1 MSVYDLTAYEVI
13 QDRDLSDLK
22 SRGILLKHKKSGARV
37 LLMKNDDENKVFS
50 VGFRTPPSD
59 STGVPHIMEHS
70 VLCGSREFPVKDPFV
85 ELVKGSLN
93 TFLNAMTYP
102 DKTVYPVASC
112 NDKDFQNLMH
122 VYMDAVFYPNIYQS
136 DKTFRQEGWSYHLDD
151 PDGELTLSGVVYNE
165 MKGAFSSPEG
175 VLDRVI
181 LNSLFPDTS
190 YANESG
196 GDPEVIPELTYG
208 QFLDFHRKY
217 YHPSNSYIYLYGDMD
232 MEEKL
237 RWLDEKYLSAFDA
250 IEVDSAI
257 RYQQPFAEMKEIVQE
272 YSIAS
277 DESVSD
283 NTYLSYNKV
292 IGTSLDEKLYL
303 AFQILDY
310 ALLSAPGAPLKKA
323 LLDAGIGK
331 DIMGSY
337 DNGVY
342 QPIFSVIAKNA
353 NMEQKEAFI
362 RVIED
367 TLKNIAENGIDQ
379 KALRAGINYH
389 EFRFREADFGNY
401 PRGLM
406 YGLQL
411 YDSWLYD
418 EEKPFIHMEAIPTFE
433 FLKSQVETGYFE
445 DLIRTYL
452 LDNTHGSIVII
463 RPEQGRTARMDREL
477 AKKLQSYKDSLTPEE
492 IQKLVQDTKEL
503 EEYQEEESA
512 PEDLEKIPV
521 LKREDISRD
530 IAPVYNDEKEI
541 GGVKMVHHNVETNGI
556 GYVTLMFDLS
566 GIKEEKLPYVGILQS
581 VLGIIDT
588 ANYEYGELFN
598 EINVHTGGIGTSLE
612 LYTDVTKVKEKEF
625 RATFEMKGK
634 ALYPKMD
641 VLLSMMREIL
651 MESKL
656 DDEKRLKE
664 ILAMLK
670 SRLQMSFLS
679 SGHTTAA
686 LRSLSYTSPIAKFK
700 DDTDGIGYYET
711 VKAIEEDFEGH
722 KEELIRSLKAI
733 AAKIFRADNMM
744 VSYTSSAEGLEPME
758 KAFAAVGGRLNDAA
772 ESGLSDAG
780 AVQSAPSD
788 PAADGQ
794 DAQAQDTAAGTVG
807 GVTVD
812 EVSGPCIL
820 HCRKRNEGFKTSS
833 KVQYVARTGNFI
845 DGGAEYTGAL
855 QILKVILSYD
865 YLWQNIRVKGGAY
878 GCMSSFNRIGE
889 GYLIS
894 YRDPN
899 LKKTMEIYEG
909 VVDYLKNFNVSDRD
923 MNKFII
929 GTISNID
936 RPMNPAAKGSRS
948 MNLYMN
954 RVSEEMIRK
963 ERAQILDADQADIR
977 ALAEVLEAML
987 KENSLCVIGS
997 EEKIEENREMFM
1009 EVKTLS

>member
-1 MSVYDLTAYEVI
+1 MSIYDLNAYEVL
-13 QDRDLSDLK
+13 QTEDLSDLK
-22 SRGILLKHKKSGARV
+22 SKGTLLKHKKSGARV
-37 LLMKNDDENKVFS
+37 LLMENDDEKKVFTI
-50 VGFRTPPSD
+50 GFRTPPSD

-70 VLCGSREFPVKDPFV
+70 VLCGSKEFPVKDPFV

-122 VYMDAVFYPNIYQS
+122 VYMDAVFYPNIYQN
-136 DKTFRQEGWSYHLDD
+136 DKTFRQEGWSYKLDD
-151 PDGELTLSGVVYNE
+151 PDGELTISGVVYNE

-175 VLDRVI
+175 VLDRVV
-181 LNSLFPDTS
+181 LNSLFPDNTYS
-190 YANESG
+190 VESG
-196 GDPEVIPELTYG
+196 GDPEVIPELTYE

-217 YHPSNSYIYLYGDMD
+217 YHPSNSYIYLYGDMN

-237 RWLDEKYLSAFDA
+237 RWLDEKYLSDF
-250 IEVDSAI
+250 ENEPVDSEI
-257 RYQQPFAEMKEIVQE
+257 HLQKPFTEMKEVVQE

-277 DESVSD
+277 EESEED

-292 IGTSLDEKLYL
+292 IGTTLDEKLYL
-303 AFQILDY
+303 AFEILDY

-323 LLDAGIGK
+323 LLDAGVGK
-331 DIMGSY
+331 DISGSY

-342 QPIFSVIAKNA
+342 QPIFSVISKNA
-353 NMEQKEAFI
+353 NVEQKEEFV

-367 TLKNIAENGIDQ
+367 TLKDIVKNGINK

-411 YDSWLYD
+411 FDSWLYD
-418 EEKPFIHMEAIPTFE
+418 ETKPFIHMQAIPTFE
-433 FLKSQVETGYFE
+433 FLKEQVETGYFE
-445 DLIRTYL
+445 ELIQKYL

-463 RPEQGRTARMDREL
+463 KPERGRTARMDKEL
-477 AKKLQSYKDSLTPEE
+477 ADKLQAYKDSLSKEE
-492 IQKLVQDTKEL
+492 INALVKATKEL

-512 PEDLEKIPV
+512 PEDLAKIPV
-521 LKREDISRD
+521 LGREDISRE
-530 IAPVYNDEKEI
+530 IAPIYNKELETS
-541 GGVKMVHHNVETNGI
+541 GVKLVHHEVETNGI
-556 GYVTLMFDLS
+556 GYTALLFDLS
-566 GIKEEKLPYVGILQS
+566 GIPEEKLPYISILQS
-581 VLGIIDT
+581 VLGIINT
-588 ANYEYGELFN
+588 KNYEYSELFN

-625 RATFEMKGK
+625 RATFEIKGK

-641 VLLSMMREIL
+641 VLFSMMREIL
-651 MESKL
+651 MESDL
-656 DDEKRLKE
+656 GDEKRLKE

-686 LRSLSYTSPIAKFK
+686 LRSLSYTSPMAKFK
-700 DDTDGIGYYET
+700 DDTDGIGYYEV
-711 VKAIEEDFEGH
+711 VKGLEENFEE
-722 KEELIRSLKAI
+722 KKAELIENLRQI
-733 AAKIFRADNMM
+733 AQQIFRKDNLII
-744 VSYTSSAEGLEPME
+744 SYTSSADGLAPME
-758 KAFAAVGGRLNDAA
+758 EAFAKIADTLHTEEKEA
-772 ESGLSDAG
+772 EI
-780 AVQSAPSD
+780 
-788 PAADGQ
+788 
-794 DAQAQDTAAGTVG
+794 
-807 GVTVD
+807 
-812 EVSGPCIL
+812 PCEI
-820 HCRKRNEGFKTSS
+820 HCVKRNEGFKTSS

-845 DGGAEYTGAL
+845 DRGVEYTGAL

-865 YLWQNIRVKGGAY
+865 YLWQNVRVKGGAY

-889 GYLIS
+889 GYLVS

-899 LKKTMEIYEG
+899 LEKTMEIYEG
-909 VVDYLKNFNVSDRD
+909 VVDYLKNFNVDDRD

-954 RVSEEMIRK
+954 HVSAEMIRE
-963 ERAQILDADQADIR
+963 ERDQILDAQQSDIR
-977 ALAEVLEAML
+977 ALADVLQALLDAHE
-987 KENSLCVIGS
+987 LCVIGS
-997 EEKIEENREMFM
+997 EEKIEEQKEMFL
-1009 EVKTLS
+1009 EIKTL

>member
-1 MSVYDLTAYEVI
+1 MSIYDLTAYEVI
-13 QDRDLSDLK
+13 QKEDLSDIK
-22 SRGILLKHKKSGARV
+22 SQGFLLKHKKSGARI
-37 LLMKNDDENKVFS
+37 LLMENDDENKVFYI
-50 VGFRTPPSD
+50 GFRTPPSD

-70 VLCGSREFPVKDPFV
+70 VLCGSRDFPVKDPFV

-122 VYMDAVFYPNIYQS
+122 VYMDAVFYPNIYQH
-136 DKTFRQEGWSYHLDD
+136 DEIFRQEGWSYKLDQ
-151 PDGELTLSGVVYNE
+151 PDGELTVSGVVYNE

-181 LNSLFPDTS
+181 LNTLFPDTS

-196 GDPEVIPELTYG
+196 GDPDVIPELTYE

-237 RWLDEKYLSAFDA
+237 RWLDEKYLSDFDTA
-250 IEVDSAI
+250 EVDSEI
-257 RYQQPFAEMKEIVQE
+257 QYQEPFSEMREVVKE
-272 YSIAS
+272 YSITS
-277 DESVSD
+277 GESVED
-283 NTYLSYNKV
+283 KTYLSWNKA

-323 LLDAGIGK
+323 LVDAGIGK

-342 QPIFSVIAKNA
+342 QPLFSVIAKNA
-353 NMEQKEAFI
+353 NVEQKEEFI

-367 TLKNIAENGIDQ
+367 TLRGIAENGMDK
-379 KALRAGINYH
+379 KALRAGINYY

-418 EEKPFIHMEAIPTFE
+418 ETKPFIHMQAIPTFE
-433 FLKSQVETGYFE
+433 FLKSQVDTGYFE
-445 DLIRTYL
+445 GLIRNYL
-452 LDNTHGSIVII
+452 LENTHGAVVII

-477 AKKLQSYKDSLTPEE
+477 AEKLQAYKESLSPEE
-492 IQKLVQDTKEL
+492 VQKLVDDTHEL
-503 EEYQEEESA
+503 EQYQEEESS
-512 PEDLEKIPV
+512 PEDLAKIPV
-521 LKREDISRD
+521 LKREDISRE
-530 IAPVYNDEKEI
+530 IAPIYNDEMEI
-541 GGVKMVHHNVETNGI
+541 GGVKLVHHNVETNGI
-556 GYVTLMFDLS
+556 GYVTMMFDLS
-566 GIKEEKLPYVGILQS
+566 GIREELLPYVGILQS

-588 ANYEYGELFN
+588 TNYEYGELFN
-598 EINVHTGGIGTSLE
+598 EINIHTGGIGTSLE

-625 RATFEMKGK
+625 RATFEMRGK

-641 VLLSMMREIL
+641 VLFSMMREIL
-651 MESKL
+651 MESRL

-670 SRLQMSFLS
+670 SRLLASFLS

-686 LRSLSYTSPIAKFK
+686 LRALSYTSPMSKFK
-700 DDTDGIGYYET
+700 DDTDGIGFYEA
-711 VKAIEEDFEGH
+711 VKVIEEDFDGQ
-722 KEELIRSLKAI
+722 KETLIRNLKEI
-733 AAKIFRADNMM
+733 ARRIFRADNLML
-744 VSYTSSAEGLEPME
+744 SYTSSEEALEPMT
-758 KAFAAVGGRLNDAA
+758 KAFAAVKDSLYTGG
-772 ESGLSDAG
+772 E
-780 AVQSAPSD
+780 
-788 PAADGQ
+788 
-794 DAQAQDTAAGTVG
+794 
-807 GVTVD
+807 VTD
-812 EVSGPCIL
+812 EACVL

-833 KVQYVARTGNFI
+833 KVQYVARAGNFI
-845 DGGAEYTGAL
+845 DGGQKYSGTL
-855 QILKVILSYD
+855 QILKVILGYD

-878 GCMSSFNRIGE
+878 GCMSNFNRIGDA
-889 GYLIS
+889 YLIS

-899 LKKTMEIYEG
+899 LERTMEVYEG

-929 GTISNID
+929 GTMSSLD
-936 RPMNPAAKGSRS
+936 RPMNPAAKGARS

-954 RVSEEMIRK
+954 RVSEEMIRS
-963 ERAQILDADQADIR
+963 ERGQILDAQQDDIR
-977 ALAEVLEAML
+977 ALADVVKAML
-987 KENSLCVIGS
+987 DQNLLCVIGS
-997 EEKIEENREMFM
+997 EEKIEEQKDMFL